1 MTDYEMMKKYMA
13 IKGCVLDLYES
24 LANARTKKERSEIAE
39 LAHELGDACA
49 YYSGNVM
56 KNITRDG
63 RHEMVRQMAREFIA
77 EYVLDI
83 AKPDGKLDTKEARKN
98 YGEKPW

>member
-1 MTDYEMMKKYMA
+1 MTDYELMKRYMA
-13 IKGCVLDLYES
+13 IKGCILDMYES
-24 LANARTKKERSEIAE
+24 LANARTKKERSDIAE

-56 KNITRDG
+56 KNFTRDA
-63 RHEMVRQMAREFIA
+63 RHEMVRQMAREFLA

-83 AKPDGKLDTKEARKN
+83 AKPDGKSDAKEAN
-98 YGEKPW
+98 NNDGEKPW